1 MNEQWTKTAEIVT
14 YIKTRKNKSRDRTE
28 QELLKRFGVTV
39 TMKRVTWT
47 GGVGSY
53 KVMRSKKIRI
63 QVGANRCGYDHKGG
77 KLRSIGAAFVIVPRK
92 RYYKYA
98 PCVEV

>member
-1 MNEQWTKTAEIVT
+1 MTEQWKKTAEIIT
-14 YIKTRKNKSRDRTE
+14 YVKTRKNKSRDRTE
-28 QELLKRFGVTV
+28 RELLEKFGVPV
-39 TMKRVTWT
+39 MMKRVTWT

-53 KVMRSKKIRI
+53 KLMRSKKIRI
-63 QVGANRCGYDHKGG
+63 QVGANLCGYDRKGG
-77 KLRSIGAAFVIVPRK
+77 KLRSIGAGYVILPRK